1 VGPFDAALIGSM
13 LVLSCPL
20 LLAAIGEVISE
31 RAGVL
36 NVGLEGF
43 MLFGAFF
50 GFLVAWKLD
59 SLVLGIIGGMAAGAL
74 LASVMAALTVS
85 ARADQI
91 VTGIGINL
99 VAIGFTTFLF
109 DEIFGARGSVTLDTP
124 GVIEIPVLSDLGG
137 IGEALFARDLFVY
150 LAFVL
155 VAVTWFVLYKTQ
167 WGLAIRS
174 AGELPAAADT
184 AGVSVIRVRWM
195 ATLTAGALAGLGG
208 AYLSLVQL
216 GIFRQEMT
224 AGRGF
229 LALAAVIFARWRP
242 GRVLVACLLF
252 GLADA
257 TQLRL
262 QGQQDVPRELWVV
275 FGIAAV
281 GSLVWLVARH
291 RAAVPRKRLAVI
303 GGGLAIAVA
312 LFATD
317 PSFRL
322 PSQLWLAAPFLLA
335 LIALATSSSRM
346 RMPQALAIPY
356 RRGDA

>member
-20 LLAAIGEVISE
+20 LLAAVGEVISE

-50 GFLVAWKLD
+50 GFLVSWKLD
-59 SLVLGIIGGMAAGAL
+59 SLVLGLAGGMVAGAL
-74 LASVMAALTVS
+74 LAAVMAALTVS

-99 VAIGFTTFLF
+99 VAIGITTFCF
-109 DEIFGARGSVTLDTP
+109 DEIFGARGSITLDTP
-124 GVIEIPVLSDLGG
+124 GVVEVPVLSGLGG

-150 LAFVL
+150 VAFLL
-155 VAVTWFVLYKTQ
+155 VALTWVVLYKTQ
-167 WGLAIRS
+167 WGLAIRA

-184 AGVSVIRVRWM
+184 AGVSVIRVRWA
-195 ATLTAGALAGLGG
+195 ATLAAGVLAGLGG

-242 GRVLVACLLF
+242 RGVLVACLLF

-262 QGQQDVPRELWVV
+262 QGQPDVPRELWIL
-275 FGIAAV
+275 IAAA
-281 GSLVWLVARH
+281 SAVAIVYLLAR
-291 RAAVPRKRLAVI
+291 RGASASRTRLGVAA
-303 GGGLAIAVA
+303 GGLAIAAV
-312 LFATD
+312 LIVTD
-317 PSFRL
+317 PSFTL
-322 PSQLWLAAPFLLA
+322 PSQLWLALPFVLA
-335 LIALATSSSRM
+335 LIALATSPSRM